1 MSSRFQSE
9 CSASNR
15 RVTAMPLCFVELA
28 FPGEI
33 SCCWL
38 GCSDSS
44 RRGPCCLRC
53 SSFAFTSSFDKD
65 RELHVIPF
73 LGEDML
79 DFPMF
84 RKKSTLLRV
93 MVCDDFQKH
102 AYQPVVGFAQL
113 GCQFLGVHVLEV
125 ESRLLGLEN
134 LRVEVDAC
142 LTLLTD
148 GLMANRETSAAVRW
162 RRNARNLTAKSPSSW
177 CFR

>member
-1 MSSRFQSE
+1 MFQF
-9 CSASNR
+9 R
-15 RVTAMPLCFVELA
+15 LHLVVRQ
-28 FPGEI
+28 G
-33 SCCWL
+33 
-38 GCSDSS
+38 
-44 RRGPCCLRC
+44 
-53 SSFAFTSSFDKD
+53 

-134 LRVEVDAC
+134 LRVEVENLLLDAVDGRADGEPRDERGRQVAQERQESYGEI
-142 LTLLTD
+142 TLVVVLQIVDD
-148 GLMANRETSAAVRW
+148 GWIFPELVRV
-162 RRNARNLTAKSPSSW
+162 
-177 CFR
+177 